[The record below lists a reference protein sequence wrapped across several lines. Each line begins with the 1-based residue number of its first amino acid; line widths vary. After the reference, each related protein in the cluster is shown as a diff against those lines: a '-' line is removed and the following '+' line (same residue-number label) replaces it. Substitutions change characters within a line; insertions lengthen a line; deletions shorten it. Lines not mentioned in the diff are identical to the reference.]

1 MHQGGHAGEQWLPL
15 RSVTLELESHPQETT
30 ENSVDQG
37 LLIVVHG
44 YEAVSVL
51 EPLKVDGPYLTA
63 KYTMTRVNPWLSVFP
78 AIVNA
83 FRVHVWGLGY
93 SMVEIHTETFDFHF
107 RLFILPMPLDGDRI
121 QLRIALTVRRDCTAA
136 SVSPVLGVLPGRCPS
151 RSFSERPFKA
161 SSATSARTSIS
172 GSTRSTCSRRS
183 WPAGMVRPVRTGA
196 TAVSTIRS
204 FASGR
209 NKQRNSAE
217 TLNNSG
223 FL

>member
-1 MHQGGHAGEQWLPL
+1 L

-37 LLIVVHG
+37 LLIAVHG

-83 FRVHVWGLGY
+83 FQVHVWGLGY

-136 SVSPVLGVLPGRCPS
+136 SVSPMLGVLPRAMSLPILQRATLQGIAGDIRQDFDIWQHKKYVQPQILARGDGPTGPY
-151 RSFSERPFKA
+151 RSYCRQHYPELRV
-161 SSATSARTSIS
+161 
-172 GSTRSTCSRRS
+172 RSNQ
-183 WPAGMVRPVRTGA
+183 A
-196 TAVSTIRS
+196 
-204 FASGR
+204 
-209 NKQRNSAE
+209 AE
-217 TLNNSG
+217 
-223 FL
+223 